1 MNERIKDLRKALKL
15 SQDEFGRKLGVT
27 RGAITNI
34 ELNKTEP
41 KPLFVKHICEVFDV
55 SEDWLLTGEG
65 PMFLQLDKDE
75 AFDRICA
82 EIQLSD
88 DAFVKNLLR
97 SYWALEE
104 HEKAVIRKLMTGLSE
119 HM

>member
-1 MNERIKDLRKALKL
+1 MNERIKELRKALKL

-41 KPLFVKHICEVFDV
+41 KPLFAKHICEVFDV
-55 SEDWLLTGEG
+55 SEDWLLTAQGD
-65 PMFLQLDKDE
+65 MFLHLDKDE
-75 AFDRICA
+75 EFDRICA
-82 EIQLSD
+82 EIELSD
-88 DAFVKNLLR
+88 DDFIKNLLR

-104 HEKAVIRKLMTGLSE
+104 NEKAVIRKLMNGLVE
-119 HM
+119 NM

>member
-1 MNERIKDLRKALKL
+1 MNERMKQLRKALKL

-34 ELNKTEP
+34 ELHKTEP
-41 KPLFVKHICEVFDV
+41 KPLFVKHICDVFDV
-55 SEDWLLTGEG
+55 SEDWLLTGLG
-65 PMFLQLDKDE
+65 DMFLHLDEDE
-75 AFDRICA
+75 EFDRICA

-88 DAFVKNLLR
+88 DTFIKQFLR

-104 HEKAVIRKLMTGLSE
+104 NEKAVIRNLMNGLA
-119 HM
+119 

>member
-34 ELNKTEP
+34 ELCKTEP
-41 KPLFVKHICEVFDV
+41 KPLFVKHICDVFDV

-65 PMFLQLDKDE
+65 DMFLLLSEDDE
-75 AFDRICA
+75 FDRICA

-88 DAFVKNLLR
+88 DGFIKQLLR
-97 SYWALEE
+97 SYWGLEE
-104 HEKAVIRKLMTGLSE
+104 HEKAVIRKLMNGFI
-119 HM
+119 MPM

>member
-1 MNERIKDLRKALKL
+1 MNERMKELRKALRL

-41 KPLFVKHICEVFDV
+41 KPLFVRHICEVFDV

-65 PMFLQLDKDE
+65 EMFLPLDVDE
-75 AFDRICA
+75 EFDRICA

-88 DAFVKNLLR
+88 DEFIKNFLR

-104 HEKAVIRKLMTGLSE
+104 NEKAVIRKLMNGLIE
-119 HM
+119 TM